1 MHESYQPA
9 GAGIP
14 PNARPLWS
22 LPLAA
27 KVHPV
32 VLVALAIAI
41 LSLDFLT
48 GPYVQVAILSVFPVA
63 LATWNHG
70 RLWGSLM
77 AAALPLVRLPF
88 FYFVWKVPSSWAL
101 EAADTGIDL
110 IVLLVLVQVI
120 SYIARQRREIQ
131 VLEGLL
137 PICAF
142 CKRDPRRERWLA
154 PARALHRGAFR
165 GELQPHVLPRV
176 WANSLWGVSGLA
188 SRVRS
193 IGADRTK

>member
-1 MHESYQPA
+1 MRRRWTRP
-9 GAGIP
+9 GAALAASGS
-14 PNARPLWS
+14 NVKALWS

-27 KVHPV
+27 RVHPA
-32 VLVALAIAI
+32 VLAAMAIAI

-48 GPYVQVAILSVFPVA
+48 GPYVQVAILFVFPVA

-70 RLWGSLM
+70 RVWRSVM

-88 FYFVWKVPSSWAL
+88 FYLVWKVPSSWAL

-110 IVLLVLVQVI
+110 IVLLALVQVI

-137 PICAF
+137 RSAASASASAMRAAGGF
-142 CKRDPRRERWLA
+142 SSSATSRSVPRRASATRSA
-154 PARALHRGAFR
+154 PNAGKLITGGFWSSLLRG
-165 GELQPHVLPRV
+165 
-176 WANSLWGVSGLA
+176 
-188 SRVRS
+188 
-193 IGADRTK
+193 